1 MGLFREMQLSVLIKN
16 AAVTVWHRLATE
28 CKLAWDYL
36 LPASGA
42 PDWQWILWT
51 LGTFLVGGG
60 ILFWLLQ
67 LVPNRYRKTLV
78 AVVTFLA
85 GLIYA
90 VEYFVPANAKTG
102 TNFLTPFADKLQE
115 ATLVIY
121 AFALGLGV
129 YSLIR
134 FHGRALIKLRPGWQN
149 NLAFFIAFLAM
160 MGAGF
165 WQNATGSRIS
175 RNVYDLLFQ
184 STVASLGATMF
195 STIGF
200 YIVSAAYRAFR
211 IRSAEATLMLIAAFI
226 VMVGQVPIGAY
237 LTSGIPASGWLS
249 VFKLENLSYWILN
262 QPNMA
267 AWRAMAFG
275 IEVGALAMALR
286 TWLSLERGSFFD
298 REL

>member
-1 MGLFREMQLSVLIKN
+1 MLIGDIALNAWHHLITRFR
-16 AAVTVWHRLATE
+16 
-28 CKLAWDYL
+28 LAWDYL
-36 LPASGA
+36 LPAPGA

-51 LGTFLVGGG
+51 LGAFLVIGG
-60 ILFWLLQ
+60 ISFWLLQ

-78 AVVTFLA
+78 AIVTFLA

-90 VEYFVPANAKTG
+90 VEYFVPANPKTG

-134 FHGRALIKLRPGWQN
+134 FHGRGLVRLRPGWQN

-160 MGAGF
+160 MLAGF
-165 WQNATGSRIS
+165 WQDAAGSRLS
-175 RNVYDLLFQ
+175 QNLYDLLFQ

-211 IRSAEATLMLIAAFI
+211 IRSAEATLMLIAAFT

-237 LTSGIPASGWLS
+237 ITSGIPASGWLR

-275 IEVGALAMALR
+275 IEIGALAMALR